1 MFGNNNG
8 KDSAPKSKSGST
20 PSGGGGHSL
29 NTISQGT
36 VVEGTLKAKN
46 DIRIDG
52 TIKGKLEGEAKVIIG
67 PTGFIEGEVSCDN
80 AVIEGKFSGT
90 LRVREMLNL
99 RETAEVDGDVTTGKL
114 TVQPGCVFNVNCSMG
129 SGANSGGK
137 ESSRP
142 SSLEQA
148 AKDAQ
153 RAKAKV

>member
-8 KDSAPKSKSGST
+8 KDTPAKAKTGSVPAP
-20 PSGGGGHSL
+20 GGHSL
-29 NTISQGT
+29 NSISQGT
-36 VVEGTLKAKN
+36 VVEGTINAKN

-52 TIKGKLEGEAKVIIG
+52 TIKGKLDCAAKVIIG

-99 RETAEVDGDVTTGKL
+99 RETAVVDGDISTGKL

-129 SGANSGGK
+129 SGGK
-137 ESSRP
+137 NPERP
-142 SSLEQA
+142 LSLEQA
-148 AKDAQ
+148 AKEKQ
-153 RAKAKV
+153 RANA

>member
-8 KDSAPKSKSGST
+8 KDNAPKAKPGSAPAS
-20 PSGGGGHSL
+20 GGGHSL

-52 TIKGKLEGEAKVIIG
+52 TIKGTLECEAKVIIG

-129 SGANSGGK
+129 SGANK
-137 ESSRP
+137 EANRP

-153 RAKAKV
+153 RAKANA

>member
-1 MFGNNNG
+1 MFGNNNA
-8 KDSAPKSKSGST
+8 KDNAPKSKSSSA
-20 PSGGGGHSL
+20 PSGGGHSL

-52 TIKGKLEGEAKVIIG
+52 TIKGNLQCEAKVIIG

-80 AVIEGKFSGT
+80 AVVEGKFSGT

-99 RETAEVDGDVTTGKL
+99 RETAEVDGDVATGKL
-114 TVQPGCVFNVNCSMG
+114 TVQPGCIFNVSCSMG
-129 SGANSGGK
+129 SGVATKQDAN
-137 ESSRP
+137 RP
-142 SSLEQA
+142 ESLEKA

-153 RAKAKV
+153 RAKAKA